1 MKSWAVPR
9 WKKLILERS
18 WPAWKGQNQHG
29 FIRQSNNPS
38 LYLEDVGC
46 RVAFVKNDQ
55 GVQLCHGLVFSLK
68 QVVLVKTHE
77 DKEINAFIINT
88 KIFTINIIKTL
99 QSYIS

>member
-18 WPAWKGQNQHG
+18 WPACEKHNNDRSKSSNQASH
-29 FIRQSNNPS
+29 
-38 LYLEDVGC
+38 YLQDMRC
-46 RVAFVKNDQ
+46 CVAFVEDDQ
-55 GVQLCHGLVFSLK
+55 RVQLCHGPGLAFSLK

-88 KIFTINIIKTL
+88 TIFTMNIKIVE
-99 QSYIS
+99 SYIS